1 MATGNISPE
10 DLNNVANSS
19 EALGGGLK
27 GAAIGAFTLTE
38 EAAGLTAVLSDL
50 GSTLDYVTRNPLLS
64 FTFFERIGRSLQ
76 KDIIENLRTS
86 KNLTEDQVKSW
97 NRWGTAINFT
107 GSAILS
113 FATKV
118 AHLQTQLRHA
128 SIESSRFFNTT
139 AVPYGGSAFNSMLQI
154 NKNQALQTLLLSS
167 EFGKSQTEVTQNL
180 GRMITSQMFRSQLGM
195 NTLQS
200 EAAHRNYMERITLYA
215 RAFPDANIPEL
226 SKRIYGQ
233 FGGHGMSTF
242 GAVGAA
248 TSFARRAGEGGFV
261 PTAGVGENVNALLSL
276 MEDYKRKGM
285 APETAFQAAQ
295 STLIGLGSVKGKAGE
310 TLPLQ
315 TIMKLSS
322 LYQGRSGEQ
331 EILANALGVNVGD
344 RQKLLGTEGP
354 QYFISSLQKWAK
366 GKGLGDKPGSAVQDI
381 VTKSLGS
388 KFGASFEDLIMLAN
402 LPDISSKTEDIKGL
416 VETFSKLNAGEL
428 SAAKK
433 GIDGLTDSVDSF
445 ATGLRKQEKRA
456 QNLPDM
462 LSGGIDYV
470 TTGVTQLASEYG
482 VDPWMIQS
490 LVAGGVGLMG
500 VRKLLNLGKK
510 IKGGLPALMGGKA
523 AGVGEISSTV
533 LGEFAGPTS
542 GVVEK
547 TGASLFRSPLFKGVL
562 RTAGA
567 ISAVTTTIEMVNDI
581 NDFAKESRIRRGKE
595 TATTPLPKAF
605 SDLKTLKRI
614 GVIKTDEE
622 ALQFLEKEGIS
633 NIRNE
638 RANLN
643 LGGEVSLK
651 NLPSYNMADTVS
663 STLTYPAAIKSK
675 DVSKKAKEEGEE
687 KGVLH
692 VLFGTDS
699 GIDLGEVMV
708 KTGET
713 AFINMHLGTILNS
726 FGSK

>member
-107 GSAILS
+107 SSAILS
-113 FATKV
+113 FATKI

-523 AGVGEISSTV
+523 AGVGELSSTV
-533 LGEFAGPTS
+533 LGEFAGPTTQTAAKLAPTVAKTALRIASRAAGIIGTGLLVYDMIESVRESSEEAQYRS
-542 GVVEK
+542 GKK
-547 TGASLFRSPLFKGVL
+547 TRPV
-562 RTAGA
+562 
-567 ISAVTTTIEMVNDI
+567 
-581 NDFAKESRIRRGKE
+581 
-595 TATTPLPKAF
+595 PLPKAF
-605 SDLKTLKRI
+605 KDLQNLKRI

-622 ALQFLEKEGIS
+622 ALQFLEKEGVS

-651 NLPSYNMADTVS
+651 NLPSYNMADTIS
-663 STLTYPAAIKSK
+663 STLTYPNTLKEK

-699 GIDLGEVMV
+699 GTDLGEVMV